1 MKDIVKSTL
10 TGIILVF
17 CVVFALI
24 IQTNAAES
32 DLDNSD
38 NNDISQTIGNAGEL
52 QKDEIVTTTLSEK
65 YGCEYYKIIIDE
77 ESKVIIKYKSNA
89 GQSAFQLYDNQLS
102 LIKEEK
108 VKGGRYRKS
117 VKYSEEIT
125 LKPGV
130 YYIKVLTEDE
140 ESTGKYKRIYSIS
153 YSFNNYVKSI
163 TVTGNKTVSVNKT
176 IRLKAI
182 VKPDN
187 ATAKDIEWE
196 VSNTG
201 SAVIDTNT
209 GILRAY
215 KPGKV
220 NVIAKATDGSGVK
233 ATFAVIIKPSK
244 VSNLKI
250 KRTGRKKIKVSWYN
264 VYNASGY
271 QLQYGRRKSTSRAKY
286 RRISA
291 RKSTG
296 TLSKIK
302 NRKNYFV
309 RVRAYYKS
317 DNKNYYGDWSS
328 YKKIN
333 IK

>member
-1 MKDIVKSTL
+1 M
-10 TGIILVF
+10 
-17 CVVFALI
+17 
-24 IQTNAAES
+24 
-32 DLDNSD
+32 
-38 NNDISQTIGNAGEL
+38 
-52 QKDEIVTTTLSEK
+52 
-65 YGCEYYKIIIDE
+65 
-77 ESKVIIKYKSNA
+77 
-89 GQSAFQLYDNQLS
+89 S

-163 TVTGNKTVSVNKT
+163 TVTGNKTVPVNKT

-220 NVIAKATDGSGVK
+220 NVIAKTTDGSGVK
-233 ATFAVIIKPSK
+233 ATFTVIIKPSK

-302 NRKNYFV
+302 NGKNYFV

>member
-1 MKDIVKSTL
+1 M
-10 TGIILVF
+10 
-17 CVVFALI
+17 
-24 IQTNAAES
+24 
-32 DLDNSD
+32 
-38 NNDISQTIGNAGEL
+38 
-52 QKDEIVTTTLSEK
+52 
-65 YGCEYYKIIIDE
+65 
-77 ESKVIIKYKSNA
+77 
-89 GQSAFQLYDNQLS
+89 
-102 LIKEEK
+102 
-108 VKGGRYRKS
+108 GR
-117 VKYSEEIT
+117 
-125 LKPGV
+125 
-130 YYIKVLTEDE
+130 
-140 ESTGKYKRIYSIS
+140 
-153 YSFNNYVKSI
+153 
-163 TVTGNKTVSVNKT
+163 
-176 IRLKAI
+176 
-182 VKPDN
+182 
-187 ATAKDIEWE
+187 
-196 VSNTG
+196 SNTG

-233 ATFAVIIKPSK
+233 ATFTVVIKPSK

-317 DNKNYYGDWSS
+317 DNKSYYGDWSS

>member
-1 MKDIVKSTL
+1 MWQRNVS
-10 TGIILVF
+10 
-17 CVVFALI
+17 
-24 IQTNAAES
+24 
-32 DLDNSD
+32 
-38 NNDISQTIGNAGEL
+38 
-52 QKDEIVTTTLSEK
+52 
-65 YGCEYYKIIIDE
+65 
-77 ESKVIIKYKSNA
+77 
-89 GQSAFQLYDNQLS
+89 
-102 LIKEEK
+102 IKEEK

-125 LKPGV
+125 LKSGV

-233 ATFAVIIKPSK
+233 ATFTVIIKPSK

>member
-10 TGIILVF
+10 TEIILVF
-17 CVVFALI
+17 CVVFALM

-52 QKDEIVTTTLSEK
+52 QKDESVTTTLSEK
-65 YGCEYYKIIIDE
+65 HGCEYYKIIIDE
-77 ESKVIIKYKSNA
+77 ESKVIINYKSNA
-89 GQSAFQLYDNQLS
+89 GQSTFQLYDNELS

-108 VKGGRYRKS
+108 VKGGRHLKS

-215 KPGKV
+215 KPE
-220 NVIAKATDGSGVK
+220 
-233 ATFAVIIKPSK
+233 
-244 VSNLKI
+244 